1 MLVCSQTQHTG
12 QNTSCDTFDTM
23 TIKQN
28 KHSKYYQSTEERLA
42 KKDWSNRKQVN
53 KQKVLL
59 DAKRKA
65 LLYKNYLKEEGNL

>member
-1 MLVCSQTQHTG
+1 
-12 QNTSCDTFDTM
+12 M

-42 KKDWSNRKQVN
+42 KKDWSNRKEAN

-65 LLYKNYLKEEGNL
+65 FQYKEHLNEERDL

>member
-1 MLVCSQTQHTG
+1 
-12 QNTSCDTFDTM
+12 M
-23 TIKQN
+23 TIKQP

-42 KKDWSNRKQVN
+42 KKDWSNRKQTN

-65 LLYKNYLKEEGNL
+65 QQYKDYLDEERN

>member
-1 MLVCSQTQHTG
+1 
-12 QNTSCDTFDTM
+12 M
-23 TIKQN
+23 TIKQT

-42 KKDWSNRKQVN
+42 KKDWNTRKQAS

-65 LLYKNYLKEEGNL
+65 HQYKDYLQEEKDL

>member
-1 MLVCSQTQHTG
+1 MLALLQTHHIG
-12 QNTSCDTFDTM
+12 QNTSCDTFNTM

-53 KQKVLL
+53 KQRVLL
-59 DAKRKA
+59 EAKRKA
-65 LLYKNYLKEEGNL
+65 MLYKDYLKEEGNL

>member
-1 MLVCSQTQHTG
+1 
-12 QNTSCDTFDTM
+12 M
-23 TIKQN
+23 TIKQP

-42 KKDWSNRKQVN
+42 KKDWSNRKQDN

-65 LLYKNYLKEEGNL
+65 MFYKNYLKEEENL